1 MNTTSPCEWPSPE
14 NRIRDLS
21 GVPSLISFD
30 CVTTSWRTCVFYRS
44 TEAVKKVNIAVWAR
58 KRTSFGDTTDSMT
71 ERTLKLHGHASMR
84 HTLRSL
90 PVTATTRQA
99 IAIELRLAIRTVDI
113 ARPRY
118 GSKSKT
124 GTTECLVEISVHRFH
139 TDSHRE
145 TLVAGLLRFRT
156 QRPAEVD
163 GGSFRSE
170 GIGKRLRQ
178 GLRLLWMAPRRQMYH
193 SNR

>member
-1 MNTTSPCEWPSPE
+1 MAFSRESNQRPIGRAFLDQLRLRHHFVKNMCILSI
-14 NRIRDLS
+14 NR
-21 GVPSLISFD
+21 G
-30 CVTTSWRTCVFYRS
+30 C
-44 TEAVKKVNIAVWAR
+44 KKVNIAVWAR